1 MFGKNGRS
9 GCTVILEKEK
19 EENSRRAEMKCSG
32 GWNTEWASVEAH
44 IIFLGYMTLGKLFNC
59 PFFQFPFR

>member
-1 MFGKNGRS
+1 M
-9 GCTVILEKEK
+9 ILEKEK
-19 EENSRRAEMKCSG
+19 EENSSRRAEMKCSG
-32 GWNTEWASVEAH
+32 GWSTEWASVEAH